1 MPLNED
7 QLRHWEHIIAEAN
20 KTDVPLECIKKVLIK
35 LKGGRQRTVNVTTLK
50 NQGLSIEEIG
60 AVLTRTLDELDESIR
75 DVDFVIDIQMVAE
88 ILQPTTDKLLEK
100 LKK

>member
-7 QLRHWEHIIAEAN
+7 QLRHWEHIIAEAS

-35 LKGGRQRTVNVTTLK
+35 LRGGRQRTVNVTILK
-50 NQGLSIEEIG
+50 KQGLSIDEIG
-60 AVLTRTLDELDESIR
+60 VVLTRTLDELNDSIR

>member
-7 QLRHWEHIIAEAN
+7 QLRHWEHIIAEVS

-35 LKGGRQRTVNVTTLK
+35 LRGGRQRTINVTTLK
-50 NQGLSIEEIG
+50 NQGLSIDEIG
-60 AVLTRTLDELDESIR
+60 AILTRTLDELDDSVR

-88 ILQPTTDKLLEK
+88 ILQPTTDKLLDK
-100 LKK
+100 LK

>member
-7 QLRHWEHIIAEAN
+7 QLRHWEHIIAETS

-35 LKGGRQRTVNVTTLK
+35 LRGGRQRTVNVTTLK

-60 AVLTRTLDELDESIR
+60 ALLTRTLDELDESIR

>member
-7 QLRHWEHIIAEAN
+7 QLRHWEHIIAEVS

-35 LKGGRQRTVNVTTLK
+35 LRGGRQRTVNVTTLK
-50 NQGLSIEEIG
+50 NQGLSIDEIG
-60 AVLTRTLDELDESIR
+60 AVLTRTLDELDDSIR

>member
-35 LKGGRQRTVNVTTLK
+35 LRGGRQRTVNVTTLK
-50 NQGLSIEEIG
+50 NQGLSIDEIG
-60 AVLTRTLDELDESIR
+60 VVLTRTLDELNDSIR